1 MSLMTDIDQF
11 SEISGD
17 ELKMKLEEYINK
29 KNIDF
34 NIVKNYLPLFPDK
47 IYKNLYNGGLMNEL
61 V

>member
-1 MSLMTDIDQF
+1 MVRNWYVDILWN
-11 SEISGD
+11 